1 MTLRWRLTL
10 FYTSLIAVLLTVVFT
25 TVYFLVGSSLTDAT
39 NRELNAGLTQVM
51 RATENSS
58 TKLPTTDDWNSFS
71 PDLYAQVEQF
81 LITPPTKADD
91 FNQSNGPLERSLAL
105 SAIGG
110 NVVLSASAYGELVQT
125 GFYRGNGDLR
135 IGDQTTTL
143 EVIVRALPTATLDT
157 GTTVYDVYPYV
168 YVAKDFATTQEILR
182 VLASRMFF
190 VALLG
195 ITTAGLLSFS
205 LARRALEPIREVRDA
220 AAEITGKNLNRRVP
234 EPGTH
239 DEVEDLART
248 LNGMLERLENSFET
262 QRRFTADASHELRT
276 PVTAIAGHASY
287 LLRRTSP
294 SEAQKESL
302 EAISSLST
310 RLGRLIGDLLDL
322 ARADAGFGV
331 EPVETNLVALA
342 EDVHLEVAAI
352 AGNAEIEIQGSR
364 DTRALVDPH
373 RFRQVIRNLVQ
384 NALKAGSSRVV
395 VEVTRENDH
404 VRLSVTDNGSGIAP
418 EHLSKLFDRFY
429 RVDSSRDRGAGGSG
443 LGLSIVKWIVEAH
456 QGELRV
462 SSVLGE
468 GSRFDVILP
477 PVPANPT
484 FVRKERPINV
494 G

>member
-1 MTLRWRLTL
+1 VTLRWRLTL
-10 FYTSLIAVLLTVVFT
+10 FYTSLIAVLLAFVFT
-25 TVYFLVGSSLTDAT
+25 TVYFLVRSSLIDAT
-39 NRELNAGLTQVM
+39 NRELNAGLSQVM

-58 TKLPTTDDWNSFS
+58 IRLPSSDDWNSFS
-71 PDLYAQVEQF
+71 PDLYAQVEQ
-81 LITPPTKADD
+81 LLNPPTTADD
-91 FNQSNGPLERSLAL
+91 FDQSGYPLARSIAL

-110 NVVLSASAYGELVQT
+110 TIVLPNNAYQELLQT

-135 IGDQTTTL
+135 VGDQTFQVETAVRQLPPTTL
-143 EVIVRALPTATLDT
+143 ET
-157 GTTVYDVYPYV
+157 GFTVYPYA
-168 YVAKDFATTQEILR
+168 YVAKDFAASQEILS

-205 LARRALEPIREVRDA
+205 LARQALEPIREVRDA

-395 VEVTRENDH
+395 VEVSRESDH
-404 VRLSVTDNGSGIAP
+404 VRLSVSDNGSGIAP
-418 EHLSKLFDRFY
+418 EHLGKLFDRFY
-429 RVDSSRDRGAGGSG
+429 RVDSSRDRGVGGSG

-456 QGELRV
+456 HGELRV

-477 PVPANPT
+477 SAPATPT
-484 FVRKERPINV
+484 LVRKERVVNA